1 LADLLRAADV
11 VPTPRRL
18 PLPALAGVGAR
29 LALARPFRAG
39 ALVLVLSASAAVV
52 LLILTI
58 ATVLRGLER
67 NAQTLGTRYQLTV
80 PAGTSS
86 LRPVR
91 AVPGVSAAVPR
102 YETDAAD
109 SFDLGESFRVIAFPG
124 EIARY
129 EAPPLTEGRRV
140 RASTE
145 TDVGRGLAQALDLH
159 VGSALA
165 AQLPSGAEV
174 RFRVVG
180 IVDALRNQGLLAY
193 VEPARLRAA
202 MPSLNAE
209 IAVKLRPG
217 ANIDRVRNIL
227 LSRGLY
233 SQRTG
238 GIASDSGVSGTFGR
252 ASFLRVLT
260 ALLRSVAVLD
270 GFVCLYALTQL
281 LALIARER
289 RRAVA
294 LVRAIGASRV
304 QVLAV
309 FSGAALLIATLAAP
323 LGIAAERL
331 LLGPTV
337 SRLAVSYVTL
347 SLTAGFQPIALVVA
361 GLAVA
366 VLTSAAWATRTAIG
380 ETIIAPLR
388 DE

>member
-1 LADLLRAADV
+1 
-11 VPTPRRL
+11 
-18 PLPALAGVGAR
+18 
-29 LALARPFRAG
+29 
-39 ALVLVLSASAAVV
+39 
-52 LLILTI
+52 
-58 ATVLRGLER
+58 
-67 NAQTLGTRYQLTV
+67 
-80 PAGTSS
+80 
-86 LRPVR
+86 
-91 AVPGVSAAVPR
+91 
-102 YETDAAD
+102 
-109 SFDLGESFRVIAFPG
+109 
-124 EIARY
+124 
-129 EAPPLTEGRRV
+129 
-140 RASTE
+140 
-145 TDVGRGLAQALDLH
+145 
-159 VGSALA
+159 
-165 AQLPSGAEV
+165 
-174 RFRVVG
+174 
-180 IVDALRNQGLLAY
+180 
-193 VEPARLRAA
+193 
-202 MPSLNAE
+202 
-209 IAVKLRPG
+209 
-217 ANIDRVRNIL
+217 
-227 LSRGLY
+227 LY